1 MIYPSWCCRCGQ
13 AIASMPQ
20 EPASKGT
27 VSIARCLAGAND
39 VDQPDSFRKCLGELL
54 YESYELND
62 AYGGLEWIGGLRK
75 DYVKK
80 GRTPRKASDCRFRLN
95 TRSLP
100 SAWDVKLL
108 ADSPEQTVIR
118 LLQVVRK
125 HFMTNGNM
133 LCVIEKTNSLSAAI
147 ISTYIMWDGGI
158 FERKIYKAVKH
169 ILDEYSLKL
178 PTSLVVLYNPCFSS
192 ERRGKNLTQFLCWWK
207 ALSRRM
213 GSLDPEIQSY
223 QDNIAS
229 SPRYCNQLQVTEL
242 VDLLNILIDAALQ
255 QTDVEAFRALL
266 YWWRIPKALRE
277 LTDPT
282 EVLDQ
287 IGAHLMTIPHYE
299 ARFVCSLVQL
309 AWDGKDDAL

>member
-1 MIYPSWCCRCGQ
+1 
-13 AIASMPQ
+13 
-20 EPASKGT
+20 
-27 VSIARCLAGAND
+27 
-39 VDQPDSFRKCLGELL
+39 
-54 YESYELND
+54 
-62 AYGGLEWIGGLRK
+62 
-75 DYVKK
+75 
-80 GRTPRKASDCRFRLN
+80 
-95 TRSLP
+95 
-100 SAWDVKLL
+100 
-108 ADSPEQTVIR
+108 
-118 LLQVVRK
+118 
-125 HFMTNGNM
+125 
-133 LCVIEKTNSLSAAI
+133 
-147 ISTYIMWDGGI
+147 
-158 FERKIYKAVKH
+158 
-169 ILDEYSLKL
+169 
-178 PTSLVVLYNPCFSS
+178 
-192 ERRGKNLTQFLCWWK
+192 
-207 ALSRRM
+207 M

>member
-1 MIYPSWCCRCGQ
+1 
-13 AIASMPQ
+13 MPQ
-20 EPASKGT
+20 ESASKGA

-39 VDQPDSFRKCLGELL
+39 VEQPDSFRKCLGEPL
-54 YESYELND
+54 YESYGLND

-80 GRTPRKASDCRFRLN
+80 RGTPRKASDFRLRLI

-108 ADSPEQTVIR
+108 ADSPEKTVIR

-125 HFMTNGNM
+125 HFMTDGNM
-133 LCVIEKTNSLSAAI
+133 LCVIKESDSLSGAI
-147 ISTYIMWDGGI
+147 ISTYVMCDGSV
-158 FERKIYKAVKH
+158 FERKIYRAVEH

-192 ERRGKNLTQFLCWWK
+192 ERRGKNLTQFMCWWN

-223 QDNIAS
+223 QHNIAS

-242 VDLLNILIDAALQ
+242 VYLLNILIDAALQ

-277 LTDPT
+277 FTDPT
-282 EVLDQ
+282 EVLNQ